1 MMHEVQVASGP
12 EPIFPDMMTA
22 LQEEGTWQFSLQEEA
37 TLVSSGIFTTLV
49 LVNSLKFMKYKPKD
63 RRCCRLVVKPNWTTV

>member
-22 LQEEGTWQFSLQEEA
+22 LQEGMWQLALQEDGLLA
-37 TLVSSGIFTTLV
+37 TLVSSGIFATLV
-49 LVNSLKFMKYKPKD
+49 LVNFTRTYEI
-63 RRCCRLVVKPNWTTV
+63 